1 MRPETKVWL
10 EQALK
15 DEDSAKKN
23 LKMEEYHLVVFL
35 CQQAVEKALKALFI
49 EKKNETSGM
58 THSLVYLASEVGL
71 PKKFFS
77 FLRGLTPAFVNTR
90 YPDAAYGLPYTL
102 YDKPMAENT
111 LSATREVLKWIE
123 SQIKK

>member
-1 MRPETKVWL
+1 MRPETRLWL

-23 LKMEEYHLVVFL
+23 FKMEEYHLVLFL
-35 CQQAVEKALKALFI
+35 CQQAVEKGLKAVFI
-49 EKKNETSGM
+49 EKKNQTSGN
-58 THSLVYLASEVGL
+58 THSLIYLAAEVGL
-71 PKKFFS
+71 PQKLFS

-102 YDKPMAENT
+102 YDKPMAEDALRN
-111 LSATREVLKWIE
+111 TREVLKWIE